1 MGSTKLHNLH
11 VRMSLFCKQIDKEG
25 ANPQT
30 VLQELSTHGLMPEE
44 WGGDV
49 PMVQVRMFVPAS
61 LSSSFGSLLLNLRC

>member
-1 MGSTKLHNLH
+1 MGGTKLYNLH
-11 VRMSLFCKQIDKEG
+11 ARMSLFCKQIDKEG

-49 PMVQVRMFVPAS
+49 PMVQVRMFVPVSKFLIWEFIAEA
-61 LSSSFGSLLLNLRC
+61 

>member
-1 MGSTKLHNLH
+1 MGSTKLYNLH
-11 VRMSLFCKQIDKEG
+11 VRMSSFCKQIDKEG

-49 PMVQVRMFVPAS
+49 PMVQVRMFRPD
-61 LSSSFGSLLLNLRC
+61 R